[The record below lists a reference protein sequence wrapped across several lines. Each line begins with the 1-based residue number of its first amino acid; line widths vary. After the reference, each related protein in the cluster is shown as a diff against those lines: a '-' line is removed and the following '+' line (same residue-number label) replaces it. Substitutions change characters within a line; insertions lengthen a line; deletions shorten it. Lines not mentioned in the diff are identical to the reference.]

1 MTIQSK
7 LNYLIVHE
15 SPEFKTNLVDKIM
28 LHNYSIKKL
37 GKDICVPIIKI
48 YNDTKEIKLDELPDK
63 FALKYNHGSGMNILC
78 NNKWSIIKIKTNKII
93 FFYIIIIYIIIFY
106 IIIIY
111 IL

>member
-78 NNKWSIIKIKTNKII
+78 NNKSNFDLESAKHKLDIWKNTN
-93 FFYIIIIYIIIFY
+93 YGLIY
-106 IIIIY
+106 
-111 IL
+111 